1 MVRNFWYIL
10 YMPQCSVTYT
20 NWPYEDTGS
29 AGKQDWERRAT
40 FSVSLILPV
49 VSVERLLGRIIRCKV
64 AYTSIA
70 NGQKKEVLMAAL
82 TKHTESGVYYH
93 LCHNTREYGPGKA
106 PRNIEIDQKRM
117 ALNYTLHPSDRGK
130 DAGDHRQSMKYYR
143 QRMKS
148 VYKMDRK
155 DTVCT
160 AEWCVTAPHD
170 LPKQEQ
176 KAFFESVYEF
186 MNSKYGEKNCIQCIT
201 HFDEGVKNGKGEV
214 IAGSPHMHYTFLA
227 TKEVDNQKEYAE
239 KLELIQE
246 KYKEDPR
253 GYEKAKNRLDH
264 SKKYKYPEKLDFKGV
279 LNRKHLQTFH
289 PELQAWL
296 DKAGIQGSVYNG
308 ATGGSNR
315 SVVELKLETKEK
327 LLVKEK
333 QRNKELERKNK
344 ALKEQVKALQKR
356 VNSTAV
362 PGKAGWKAQIHWG
375 NRDIEQE
382 L

>member
-1 MVRNFWYIL
+1 MIAVCFR
-10 YMPQCSVTYT
+10 PVSYT
-20 NWPYEDTGS
+20 HLD
-29 AGKQDWERRAT
+29 
-40 FSVSLILPV
+40 
-49 VSVERLLGRIIRCKV
+49 
-64 AYTSIA
+64 
-70 NGQKKEVLMAAL
+70 
-82 TKHTESGVYYH
+82 VY
-93 LCHNTREYGPGKA
+93 
-106 PRNIEIDQKRM
+106 KRQ
-117 ALNYTLHPSDRGK
+117 PSDRGK

-253 GYEKAKNRLDH
+253 GC
-264 SKKYKYPEKLDFKGV
+264 
-279 LNRKHLQTFH
+279 
-289 PELQAWL
+289 
-296 DKAGIQGSVYNG
+296 
-308 ATGGSNR
+308 
-315 SVVELKLETKEK
+315 
-327 LLVKEK
+327 LLYTSRCVKE
-333 QRNKELERKNK
+333 
-344 ALKEQVKALQKR
+344 
-356 VNSTAV
+356 TA
-362 PGKAGWKAQIHWG
+362 AGTA
-375 NRDIEQE
+375 EY
-382 L
+382 LL